1 MWSARACASSCDVFS
16 FIRHLSQSV
25 CRWRQTDAAQSLDL
39 CAARIRRQRQC
50 HFHLF
55 DLVFCAVFAARS
67 PRTWE
72 HGRRA
77 DRLQPLTGS
86 PRVLLITTQGRP
98 PGLLCRATGVSHPC
112 SIVVAKKPAPA
123 FFRAKWIARCRPQ
136 HHRPPWKAAVLRS
149 ARHGVFPGVARMDGN
164 VPAVLVYGCQATDE
178 LQNFRRSSYSQRE
191 RTKYNAH

>member
-1 MWSARACASSCDVFS
+1 M
-16 FIRHLSQSV
+16 
-25 CRWRQTDAAQSLDL
+25 AAQRPAL
-39 CAARIRRQRQC
+39 
-50 HFHLF
+50 
-55 DLVFCAVFAARS
+55 
-67 PRTWE
+67 PRTDLTPTTASFSSSDLIFVPYLQLAPRT
-72 HGRRA
+72 HGNTTG
-77 DRLQPLTGS
+77 DDVRLHPLTGS
-86 PRVLLITTQGRP
+86 PGVLLITTQSRP

-123 FFRAKWIARCRPQ
+123 FFRAKWIVRCRPQ